1 MYKYY
6 SLERP
11 VSIGTYPNDKN
22 NKMIAFENFENDN
35 QCIKKTV
42 TNEFIIKY
50 LSVQESNKYKI
61 KNINAISD
69 EENLINIT
77 NGMLALIE
85 GQLLYNEK
93 KDMFI
98 VNVSRI
104 IPLKQ
109 RSGLAEETIL
119 IKFGNELNY
128 IVLDSINYNNLYLQ
142 TYPKPIPGNINFN
155 GLIRTDS
162 LKRLCIQILTRK

>member
-1 MYKYY
+1 MDNKII
-6 SLERP
+6 LTGIIRFKK
-11 VSIGTYPNDKN
+11 IN
-22 NKMIAFENFENDN
+22 NIR
-35 QCIKKTV
+35 

-128 IVLDSINYNNLYLQ
+128 IILDSINYNNLYLQ

>member
-1 MYKYY
+1 MDNKII
-6 SLERP
+6 LTGIIRFKK
-11 VSIGTYPNDKN
+11 IN
-22 NKMIAFENFENDN
+22 NIR
-35 QCIKKTV
+35 

-61 KNINAISD
+61 KNINAISN

-85 GQLLYNEK
+85 GQLLYSEE

>member
-1 MYKYY
+1 MDNKII
-6 SLERP
+6 LTGIIRFKK
-11 VSIGTYPNDKN
+11 IN
-22 NKMIAFENFENDN
+22 NIR
-35 QCIKKTV
+35 

-50 LSVQESNKYKI
+50 LSLQENTKQYKI
-61 KNINAISD
+61 KNINAISN

-85 GQLLYNEK
+85 GQLLYNED

-98 VNVSRI
+98 VNVNRI

-119 IKFGNELNY
+119 IKFGSDLNHIILLNNPDFNKLY
-128 IVLDSINYNNLYLQ
+128 IK

-162 LKRLCIQILTRK
+162 LKRLCIQILTNNKKVYKDEYN

>member
-1 MYKYY
+1 MDNKII
-6 SLERP
+6 LTGIIRFKK
-11 VSIGTYPNDKN
+11 IN
-22 NKMIAFENFENDN
+22 NIR
-35 QCIKKTV
+35 

>member
-1 MYKYY
+1 MDNKII
-6 SLERP
+6 LTGIIRFKK
-11 VSIGTYPNDKN
+11 IN
-22 NKMIAFENFENDN
+22 NIR
-35 QCIKKTV
+35 

-162 LKRLCIQILTRK
+162 LKRLCIQILTKK